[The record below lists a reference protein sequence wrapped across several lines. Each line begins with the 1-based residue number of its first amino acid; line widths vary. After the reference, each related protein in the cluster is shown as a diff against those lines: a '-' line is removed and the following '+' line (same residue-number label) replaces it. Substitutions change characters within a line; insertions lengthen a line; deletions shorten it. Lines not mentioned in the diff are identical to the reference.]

1 VISGSSDKMEKLS
14 GKRTR
19 QTNGGQTADKS
30 SRGMADK
37 TCQEYQE
44 GAFDALKEQDRQV
57 YELIIKEYERLN
69 NKLQLIAAENV
80 CSRAVL
86 AAIGSVIQNKTAEG
100 FPGARFHGGC
110 EVVDE
115 AERLAVARAKEAFSA
130 KYVNVQPHSGT
141 SANLIV
147 MTSILEPGDKILS
160 MGLDQGGHYS
170 HGSKASFTS
179 RFFDVENYYVDKETY
194 LLDYDAIRDKA
205 VKVRPKLIICGASA
219 YSRRINFKKFRE
231 TADEAGAYL
240 LADISHIAGLIIAG
254 AHPSPVNYAHFT
266 TTSTYKPGGPRGGL
280 ILMGKDYDTKAK
292 LPMVEFQLPISNRTS
307 HIQNRKSND
316 IALWE
321 LIDKATFPGAQG
333 TPYLNN
339 ITAKAVFFKETLS
352 EEYKARQFKII
363 ENAKK
368 LAGNLLE
375 SGYDV
380 LTGGT
385 DNHMILINVSNF
397 REGLTGAT
405 AQKCLED
412 CGIVTNKTML
422 PYDKKNTMLTSGIR
436 LGTPIVT
443 RNGMGGEEMARIS
456 AMIDAVLRR
465 VKIISDSE
473 YEIDETFRNESRDR
487 VKELC
492 SRFPMR

>member
-1 VISGSSDKMEKLS
+1 MLSPQGYHEGIFNALRKSDPE
-14 GKRTR
+14 
-19 QTNGGQTADKS
+19 
-30 SRGMADK
+30 
-37 TCQEYQE
+37 
-44 GAFDALKEQDRQV
+44 V
-57 YELIIKEYERLN
+57 YELITKEYERLN
-69 NKLQLIAAENV
+69 NKLQLIAAENI
-80 CSRAVL
+80 CSQAVL
-86 AAIGSVIQNKTAEG
+86 AALGSVIQNKTAEG
-100 FPGARFHGGC
+100 FAGARLHGGC

-115 AERLAVARAKEAFSA
+115 VEMLAVARAKEAFSA
-130 KYVNVQPHSGT
+130 KYANVQPHSGT

-147 MTSILEPGDKILS
+147 LTAILEPGDKSARHTADKILS
-160 MGLDQGGHYS
+160 MGLGQGGHYS

-179 RFFDVENYYVDKETY
+179 KFFDVENYSVDKKTY

-205 VKVRPKLIICGASA
+205 IKVRPKLIICGASA
-219 YSRRINFKKFRE
+219 YSRRIDFKKFRE
-231 TADEAGAYL
+231 IADEAGAYL

-254 AHPSPVNYAHFT
+254 AHPTPVNYAHFT

-280 ILMGKDYDTKAK
+280 IIMGKDYDTKAK
-292 LPMVEFQLPISNRTS
+292 LPMVEFRLPISNRTS

-321 LIDKATFPGAQG
+321 LIEKATFPGAQG

-339 ITAKAVFFKETLS
+339 IAAKAVFFKETLCD
-352 EEYKARQFKII
+352 EYKARQFKII

-368 LAGNLLE
+368 LSDSLLDL
-375 SGYDV
+375 GYDV

-405 AQKCLED
+405 AQKCLEE
-412 CGIVTNKTML
+412 CGIVTNKILL
-422 PYDKKNTMLTSGIR
+422 PSDSGFSLRQDKYDKKNTMLTSGIR

-443 RNGMGGEEMARIS
+443 RNGMGAEEMARIS

-465 VKIISDSE
+465 IKIISDSE
-473 YEIDETFRNESRDR
+473 YEIDEPFRNESRDR

-492 SRFPMR
+492 SRFPIRLRLIPP